1 MRKFIHLLIFVCFIS
16 AIAVIWVRHENRE
29 QIIELHYIYEERD
42 NLNIEWQRLLI
53 ELTAMSRY
61 DQLENW
67 ARANDSMQAPDEE
80 GVVFLNARQ
89 ASDTEREVA
98 Q

>member
-1 MRKFIHLLIFVCFIS
+1 MS

-29 QIIELHYIYEERD
+29 QIVDLHYIYEERD

-67 ARANDSMQAPDEE
+67 ARVNDSMHQPSEQA
-80 GVVFLNARQ
+80 VIFLKVQQKSRSGQ
-89 ASDTEREVA
+89 VDA

>member
-1 MRKFIHLLIFVCFIS
+1 MRKVIHFLIFICFVS

-29 QIIELHYIYEERD
+29 QIVELHYIYEERD

-67 ARANDSMQAPDEE
+67 ARANDSMQPPTEQ
-80 GVVFLNARQ
+80 GVVFLNAQR
-89 ASDTEREVA
+89 ASDPELEVS